1 MASGIMRSHFKQR
14 MRSSSM
20 QAIPPPQTSSDYS
33 LSLARAAASILYRTP
48 LPSPGG
54 LPVYV
59 LNAAAF
65 PDHHEINYDE
75 LLPYVL
81 ARLPEEDELLKGT
94 EYEVVFFAGGN
105 PDSATSTKK
114 NRPGWGWFIQAYYVL
129 SRAMRKRLQ
138 KLYVVHEK
146 SWVRILIE
154 MFSNIISPKFR
165 RKIVHASSLT
175 ALALQIPIEDLLIPP
190 AAYMYDR
197 KLYTDIFAPYASG
210 RRAFGARRALPRSLD
225 GRTRLPRVLRE
236 TTSFILLGDNIRT
249 EGLFRIS
256 PNAVQKDVLREAYD
270 RGQKFIVWSEMGTT
284 LPIPPHPR
292 ASHLDDVLSD
302 IDPVNDAYGVH
313 LAASLIKLW
322 YAELREPLFPS
333 TCYQD
338 LRRLFGNSRD
348 PFAHERLVELFSP
361 QSQWPMLTP
370 IAREIL
376 TRHLIP
382 LLATVSSHE
391 QDNKMTPENLSI
403 CFAPT
408 LVRGVDAIEDAKMSS
423 TIGRILAAATHSWTA
438 GLALACG
445 ISTAAFREDLE
456 APLRME
462 DYEDPLQ
469 EQGGSNSDRSIYAI
483 EKQMSG
489 IILEDNELVSD
500 APPLPP
506 RHPTTDNVGQ
516 ASMSGPWPP
525 ARKPALPLAI
535 PPRYS
540 TVITDNEIG
549 QSPSSYA
556 ATTDGF
562 TPTPVS
568 GTSEAEDKR
577 ISSQDVAF
585 AASFS
590 LPKRKALTTEQIL
603 NASLASSGSA
613 ETFQRSRTEP
623 QVEDASG
630 DRSYLVALPVI
641 GQPVKRKAVSGS
653 RSTSESPTPERTSAN
668 GSPSSMDRSD
678 SAQAI
683 AAHEK
688 PDFTKPT
695 WAASTRKASLPMPTM
710 TDTSASN
717 TLASPVQPQ
726 PVSINAPKRA
736 STLATPNVPKP
747 RTPSPG
753 LIRRIP
759 SFDPPPIPDIPVSE
773 PRRLDMRKPSVEDLR
788 RLYEERAGTAKFMV
802 RTGAQGQE

>member
-1 MASGIMRSHFKQR
+1 
-14 MRSSSM
+14 MRSSSL
-20 QAIPPPQTSSDYS
+20 QAVPPPQTSSDYS
-33 LSLARAAASILYRTP
+33 ISLARAAASILYRSP

-65 PDHHEINYDE
+65 PDHHDINYDE

-138 KLYVVHEK
+138 RLYVVHEK

-197 KLYTDIFAPYASG
+197 KLYPDIFAPYASG
-210 RRAFGARRALPRSLD
+210 RRAFGAKRALPRALD
-225 GRTRLPRVLRE
+225 GKARLPRVLRE
-236 TTSFILLGDNIRT
+236 STSFILMGDNVRT

-270 RGQKFIVWSEMGTT
+270 RGQKFIVWSEIGMT
-284 LPIPPHPR
+284 LPIPQYTK
-292 ASHLDDVLSD
+292 AIYLDNVLSD
-302 IDPVNDAYGVH
+302 IDPVYDAYGVH

-333 TCYQD
+333 ASYQD
-338 LRRLFGNSRD
+338 IRRLFGNAQN
-348 PFAHERLVELFSP
+348 PIAQARLVELLSP
-361 QSQWPMLTP
+361 ESKWPMLTLT
-370 IAREIL
+370 AREIL

-382 LLATVSSHE
+382 LLAAVSSYE
-391 QDNKMTPENLSI
+391 EYNKMTPGNLSI

-423 TIGRILAAATHSWTA
+423 TIGRILAAATQNWST
-438 GLALACG
+438 GLASACVT
-445 ISTAAFREDLE
+445 STTAFREDLE
-456 APLRME
+456 APSRIE
-462 DYEDPLQ
+462 DYEDPLH
-469 EQGGSNSDRSIYAI
+469 EQGSSNSDRSLFAV
-483 EKQMSG
+483 EEQMSG
-489 IILEDNELVSD
+489 IVMEDNESVSE

-506 RHPTTDNVGQ
+506 RPPTTEDVGQ
-516 ASMSGPWPP
+516 VSTSGQRPP
-525 ARKPALPLAI
+525 VRKPAPPLAI

-540 TVITDNEIG
+540 TIIADNGIEL
-549 QSPSSYA
+549 SPSPYA
-556 ATTDGF
+556 ATSDGF
-562 TPTPVS
+562 TPTPIS
-568 GTSEAEDKR
+568 GTSETESTQA
-577 ISSQDVAF
+577 SSIDTAF
-585 AASFS
+585 PTLLS
-590 LPKRKALTTEQIL
+590 LPKRKALTTEQML
-603 NASLASSGSA
+603 NASLVTSGLAEPIHRSWTESQIEDSSGDGIY
-613 ETFQRSRTEP
+613 R
-623 QVEDASG
+623 
-630 DRSYLVALPVI
+630 VALPGL
-641 GQPVKRKAVSGS
+641 GQSVKRKAVSGS
-653 RSTSESPTPERTSAN
+653 RPASESPTSERTSAN
-668 GSPSSMDRSD
+668 GSPSSMNRQD

-688 PDFTKPT
+688 PDFAKPK
-695 WAASTRKASLPMPTM
+695 WAASTRKASLPMPTI
-710 TDTSASN
+710 TNASASN
-717 TLASPVQPQ
+717 ILASPVQPLLNN
-726 PVSINAPKRA
+726 PPKRA
-736 STLATPNVPKP
+736 STLATPNMPKP

-753 LIRRIP
+753 LVQRIP
-759 SFDPPPIPDIPVSE
+759 SFDRPPMPDIPVSK

-788 RLYEERAGTAKFMV
+788 RLYEERAGTAKV
-802 RTGAQGQE
+802 IVGTGAQGQE